1 MLISDVNDDLID
13 EDKLNEIKA
22 DEPEPAVE
30 KEKEVPQTNQEEGA
44 GEETTTSADL

>member
-30 KEKEVPQTNQEEGA
+30 KEKEVPQASQEEG
-44 GEETTTSADL
+44 GEEIKTSGDL